1 MVESNYEETE
11 EDWIVQSLV
20 INWSRTSDVS
30 YSEVYPSS
38 LLYIQLINPNY
49 IDVQTGA
56 WNVNKSQLALAIL
69 MSLFIIFKHVK

>member
-1 MVESNYEETE
+1 MVESNYEETK

-38 LLYIQLINPNY
+38 LLDIALINPNY
-49 IDVQTGA
+49 IDEHETWTSHRWHLQYWWVY
-56 WNVNKSQLALAIL
+56 L
-69 MSLFIIFKHVK
+69 

>member
-1 MVESNYEETE
+1 MLESNYEQTE

-49 IDVQTGA
+49 IDVQTEHEA
-56 WNVNKSQLALAIL
+56 WTSHSWHLQYWWVYL
-69 MSLFIIFKHVK
+69 